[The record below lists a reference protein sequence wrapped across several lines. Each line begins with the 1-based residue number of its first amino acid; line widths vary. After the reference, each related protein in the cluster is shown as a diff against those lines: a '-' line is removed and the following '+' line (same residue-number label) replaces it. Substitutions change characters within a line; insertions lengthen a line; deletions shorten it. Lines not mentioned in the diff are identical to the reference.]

1 MSVNGLYI
9 TIRVRRRWNFYLL
22 FPVAF
27 VLCRMGVDSEKLA
40 DFLSRRCMCF
50 KIERSR
56 VQQAQDEEAA

>member
-27 VLCRMGVDSEKLA
+27 ALCRMGVDSEKLA
-40 DFLSRRCMCF
+40 DFLLRRCF
-50 KIERSR
+50 KLERSR
-56 VQQAQDEEAA
+56 VQQAQNEEAA

>member
-27 VLCRMGVDSEKLA
+27 VLCRMGVNSEKLA
-40 DFLSRRCMCF
+40 DFLSRRCF
-50 KIERSR
+50 ELERSR
-56 VQQAQDEEAA
+56 VQQAQDEEVA

>member
-27 VLCRMGVDSEKLA
+27 VLCRMGVSSEKLA
-40 DFLSRRCMCF
+40 DFLSRRCF
-50 KIERSR
+50 ELERSR

>member
-9 TIRVRRRWNFYLL
+9 TIRVRRRWNFYLF

-40 DFLSRRCMCF
+40 DFLSRRCF
-50 KIERSR
+50 KLERSR

>member
-27 VLCRMGVDSEKLA
+27 GLCRMGVDSEKLA
-40 DFLSRRCMCF
+40 DFLSRRCF
-50 KIERSR
+50 KLERSR